1 MIESVKVKKWSY
13 PLKIGG
19 ASGTDPQQYYAA
31 LAKAQDGY
39 YPLGS
44 NGLWHGGV
52 HFDEASGLV
61 SAQSEVCCIADGQVI
76 AYRIDDTYPPTVYT
90 DRTAFAST
98 GFVLVKHLLEIPA
111 PAAPPAAAGD
121 VPPPSPTAGS
131 ILTFYSLYMHL
142 LDMEGYRTKI
152 PMLERPSYWVNGGY
166 QVKADVKDPVE
177 GLNVRAGLPGTADY
191 THILTTLPRGTTV
204 TTGEASADGKWLKVV
219 SVAPEADQSA
229 AIAGWVFKGQMNS
242 KGANQYLIGELAK
255 NTPANQAKGLRV
267 RRTGSTTG
275 EVISILPAGTQILI
289 SEEGAV
295 GNYRKL
301 VKIVSGTPIPALA
314 TDEADNVEGYV
325 WFSSLETKTEPKD
338 MAKIVLLDEPVTIK
352 AGALVGYAGH
362 YQEHDE
368 GTARNLVHVEVFT
381 CDDIEKFVSLNQS
394 KASALPADQLSLVK
408 IHKDTK
414 LITHRA
420 DISLTNPPQ
429 ANDSGVVIGFDLV
442 MPSSVLEAM
451 PDSKKIKQSVTT
463 PGAGTGPAA
472 TSTTRWWRLE
482 GLLGGAQ
489 GNPISG
495 WVCDKDL
502 MTTRHNPWEW
512 VGFKFIEE
520 TGSNADHLSSFLH
533 DRDLLT
539 EEEKATFVPLASKST
554 KGPVKEGL
562 YDIIDSDKN
571 DKLTATEIQ
580 AALAKP
586 WFAQSISQLITK
598 YESEWF
604 YDAAKWDALD
614 ELMVHTSDRPN
625 LDWVAQKQRIKQL
638 SWWKEVA
645 AKETLSQDGKVWHIH
660 PIGMIGNFDQRKRC
674 TCNAEVIVVRYATV
688 NFGPLVKGEG
698 KLGDSP
704 HWNPMEAAG
713 KVTSSERKI
722 ISAMCENEGKINA
735 VQAYD
740 GEVITAGAMQKTI
753 KTTGAGELPTQ
764 VKKFKDAYPDEYL
777 ELFEGQG
784 WFLDLSS
791 ANPKMYYQDAEFLDG
806 QKLEGQNLK
815 EKLRVGCSQ
824 STQGNVI
831 QCKPVS
837 VLSCAIGSPSYVEVQ
852 ILDFITR
859 LRNVLLEVP
868 TSYNFKIG
876 ELFKSEFGRA
886 TVLDESVNRPS
897 HVPDSVKRALDKFFL
912 AHATV
917 SKDVAT
923 WGGSH
928 AAYEREILVYYGTGN
943 NRGNMTDGPIRHN
956 NLKVALNG

>member
-1 MIESVKVKKWSY
+1 MKVKKWSY
-13 PLKIGG
+13 PIKIGG
-19 ASGTDPQQYYAA
+19 AGGTDPQQYYAA

-61 SAQSEVCCIADGQVI
+61 SAQSEVRCIADGQVV
-76 AYRIDDTYPPTVYT
+76 AYRIDDTYPATVYT

-98 GFVLVKHLLEIPA
+98 GFVLIKHVLEVPSPPAPPAGAGGPPPPA
-111 PAAPPAAAGD
+111 PAAGP
-121 VPPPSPTAGS
+121 

-142 LDMEGYRTKI
+142 LDMDGYRTKTPI
-152 PMLERPSYWVNGGY
+152 LERPSYWVNGGY

-177 GLNVRAGLPGTADY
+177 GLNVRAGLPGTTDY
-191 THILTTLPRGTTV
+191 TNILTTLPRGTTV
-204 TTGEASADGKWLKVV
+204 TTGGASTDGKWLKVV
-219 SVAPEADQSA
+219 SVSPEADQSVA
-229 AIAGWVFKGQMNS
+229 VGGWVFKTQMNS
-242 KGANQYLIGELAK
+242 KGPDQYLIGELAK
-255 NTPANQAKGLRV
+255 NIPANQAKGLRV

-275 EVISILPAGTQILI
+275 EVMSILPAGTQIEI
-289 SEEGAV
+289 SQEGAV

-301 VKIVSGTPIPALA
+301 VKVVSGNPIPALA
-314 TDEADNVEGYV
+314 ADEAGNIGGYV
-325 WFSSLETKTEPKD
+325 WFPSLETKTEPKD
-338 MAKIVLLDEPVTIK
+338 MGKVVLLDEPVTIK
-352 AGALVGYAGH
+352 AGALVGFAGH

-368 GTARNLVHVEVFT
+368 GAPRNLVHVEVFT
-381 CDDIEKFVSLNQS
+381 CDDIEKFVSLSQG
-394 KASALPADQLSLVK
+394 AAAALPDDQKNLLK

-414 LITHRA
+414 LITHRP
-420 DISLTNPPQ
+420 DISATNPPQ
-429 ANDSGVVIGFDLV
+429 ANDAGVVIGYDLV
-442 MPSSVLEAM
+442 VPSSVLEAL
-451 PDSKKIKQSVTT
+451 PDSKKIKQSTTT
-463 PGAGTGPAA
+463 PSTGNAPAT
-472 TSTTRWWRLE
+472 TSTTRWWHLE
-482 GLLGGAQ
+482 GILGDGQ
-489 GNPISG
+489 GNPVSG

-502 MTTRHNPWEW
+502 MTTRHKPWEW

-520 TGSNADHLSSFLH
+520 TGSNADHFSSFLH
-533 DRDLLT
+533 DRDMLT

-571 DKLTATEIQ
+571 DKLTSTEIQ

-614 ELMVHTSDRPN
+614 ELMGHSADRPN
-625 LDWVAQKQRIKQL
+625 LDWVAQKQRIKSL
-638 SWWKEVA
+638 SWWPEVA
-645 AKETLSQDGKVWHIH
+645 PKESLSPDGKIWHIH
-660 PIGMIGNFDQRKRC
+660 PIGMVGNFDQKKS
-674 TCNAEVIVVRYATV
+674 CNCKVDVYVVKYGSL
-688 NFGPLVKGEG
+688 NFGPQVKGES

-704 HWNPMEAAG
+704 HWNIMQAAG
-713 KVTSSERKI
+713 KVTASERRI

-740 GEVITAGAMQKTI
+740 GEIVTAGAMQKTI
-753 KTTGAGELPTQ
+753 KKETGAGELADQ
-764 VKKFKDAYPDEYL
+764 VKRFKDRYLDEYL

-784 WFLDLSS
+784 WYLDLSS
-791 ANPKMYYQDAEFLDG
+791 TKPQMYYQHPDFLDG
-806 QKLEGQNLK
+806 HKLEKVELK
-815 EKLRVGCSQ
+815 NALRLGCSQ
-824 STQGNVI
+824 STQGHLI
-831 QCKPVS
+831 ECKPVS
-837 VLSCAIGSPSYVEVQ
+837 VLSCAMGSPSYVELQ
-852 ILDFITR
+852 ISDFITR
-859 LRNVLLEVP
+859 LRGVLVESP
-868 TSYNFKIG
+868 TSYSFKIA
-876 ELFKSEFGRA
+876 ELFKSEFGMA

-917 SKDVAT
+917 SRDVTT
-923 WGGSH
+923 WGINHS
-928 AAYEREILVYYGTGN
+928 AYEREILVYYGTGT

>member
-1 MIESVKVKKWSY
+1 MTEPVKVKKWSY
-13 PLKIGG
+13 PLKIGNVSG
-19 ASGTDPQQYYAA
+19 ADPQQYYAA
-31 LAKAQDGY
+31 LAKAKDGY
-39 YPLGS
+39 YPLGG

-52 HFDEASGLV
+52 HFDEASGLNP
-61 SAQSEVCCIADGQVI
+61 AQSEVRCITDGQVI
-76 AYRIDDTYPPTVYT
+76 AYRIDETYLPTVYS
-90 DRTAFAST
+90 DRTAVASS
-98 GFVLVKHLLEIPA
+98 GFVLVKHLLEVPAPPAPPATSGGSPA
-111 PAAPPAAAGD
+111 PAAGPL
-121 VPPPSPTAGS
+121 
-131 ILTFYSLYMHL
+131 LTFYSLYMHL
-142 LDMEGYRTKI
+142 LDMTGYREKPT
-152 PMLERPSYWVNGGY
+152 LERPSYWAGGIY
-166 QVKADVKDPVE
+166 QVKANVNDPVQ
-177 GLNVRAGLPGTADY
+177 GLNVRAAPSGSEGY
-191 THILTTLPRGTTV
+191 SQVLTTLPRGTTV
-204 TTGEASADGKWLKVV
+204 TTGETSADGKWVKII
-219 SVAPEADQSA
+219 SVMPDAGQAA
-229 AIAGWVFKGQMNS
+229 AINGWIFKGQMTS
-242 KGANQYLIGELAK
+242 QGADQYLIGEQA
-255 NTPANQAKGLRV
+255 NDIPVNQAKGLRV
-267 RRTGSTTG
+267 RSTAANNGS
-275 EVISILPAGTQILI
+275 VISVLPAGTQVQI
-289 SEEGAV
+289 SQEGGS

-301 VKIVSGTPIPALA
+301 IKVVSGTPTPALTADA
-314 TDEADNVEGYV
+314 TGNVPGYV
-325 WFSSLETKTEPKD
+325 WLPSLETKTEPKD
-338 MAKIVLLDEPVTIK
+338 VGKVVLLDEPAPIK

-368 GTARNLVHVEVFT
+368 STARNVVHVEVFT
-381 CDDIEKFVSLNQS
+381 CDDIEEFVTQSRS
-394 KASALPADQLSLVK
+394 KAVALPADQKSLMKVYK
-408 IHKDTK
+408 ETR

-420 DISLTNPPQ
+420 DISATNPPQ
-429 ANDSGVVIGFDLV
+429 ANDGGVVIGYDLII
-442 MPSSVLEAM
+442 PIGVLEAL
-451 PDSKKIKQSVTT
+451 PASKKIKQSVTT
-463 PGAGTGPAA
+463 PAAGSSPA
-472 TSTTRWWRLE
+472 TSSTTRWWHLE
-482 GLLGGAQ
+482 ELLGDAQ

-495 WVCDKDL
+495 WLGEKDL

-512 VGFKFIEE
+512 DGFKFIEE
-520 TGSNADHLSSFLH
+520 TGSNAEHLSSYLH

-539 EEEKATFVPLASKST
+539 EAEKATFVPKASNST

-562 YDIIDSDKN
+562 YDIIDTDKN
-571 DKLTATEIQ
+571 DKLTTTEIL

-614 ELMVHTSDRPN
+614 ELMGHTTDRPN
-625 LDWVAQKQRIKQL
+625 LDWIAQKQRIKQL

-645 AKETLSQDGKVWHIH
+645 AKDTLSQDGKVWHIH

-674 TCNAEVIVVRYATV
+674 TCNAEVVVVRYATV

-713 KVTSSERKI
+713 KVTSSERRI

-791 ANPKMYYQDAEFLDG
+791 AKPKMYYQDSEFLDG

-876 ELFKSEFGRA
+876 ELFKSDFGRA

-923 WGGSH
+923 WGSSH